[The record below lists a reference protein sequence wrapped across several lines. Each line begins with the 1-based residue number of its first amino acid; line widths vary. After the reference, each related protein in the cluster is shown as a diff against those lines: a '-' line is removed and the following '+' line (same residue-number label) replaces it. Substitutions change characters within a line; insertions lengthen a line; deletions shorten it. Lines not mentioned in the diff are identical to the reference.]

1 MSRDIL
7 QNTPEQEIKRQ
18 EAIHELIYTE
28 EDYVRDLNL
37 LDDVCMLTSSGERRE
52 GTSSDSIIFLA
63 VCQIP

>member
-37 LDDVCMLTSSGERRE
+37 LDDVCILERSVDWWGGR
-52 GTSSDSIIFLA
+52 DVF
-63 VCQIP
+63 